1 MVNSFKNMSL
11 VYKLVIPIVA
21 FSLLFSV
28 FIGFIIYNEK
38 YDSEYKGMVNTAKAA
53 FSSMVPLSEVS
64 VAGANIMKLK
74 SKDVQAIVKATG
86 ALVIDVDG
94 MSNKIPKSIFAPE
107 QPPKKIAHRFI
118 SNKDMSKDKI
128 QELINLSKSSVDEIL
143 VLGNYLL
150 IKEKLKVNNGGN
162 IVAIYDASHMN
173 KISSDIILM
182 LLEIVLPA
190 IIVFMLG
197 LIYVVKLTLKP
208 ASIISNI
215 LSQDNND
222 LTKYIELESKDE
234 FGVISDSFN
243 GFIQHIKELV
253 INIKNSGNIN
263 SKQVEELLHTTLQMQ
278 TQISQMANAIE
289 VSVESSHKVQG
300 VLQTS
305 TEDALLTKQNIL
317 NAQESLSIMDLDISK
332 MRNTVEDGLE
342 KELAI
347 VERLESL
354 NSEVENM
361 RNVISSINDIADQTN
376 LLALNAAIE
385 AARAGEHG
393 RGFAVVADEVRKL
406 AEKTQA
412 SLNQIHTVISVFVE
426 SISTTSIEMN
436 QKKEDYEKLV
446 LISAEASEK
455 TTSVASAMKTAVEM
469 SEASAEVSSK
479 LSEDIIEIISEIE
492 KISESS
498 NENLSSID
506 NVTRISDTLESTAKD
521 LDKQLSVFK
530 V

>member
-11 VYKLVIPIVA
+11 VYKLVIPIVF
-21 FSLLFSV
+21 FSLLFSI

-53 FSSMVPLSEVS
+53 FSAMVPLSEIS

-74 SKDVQAIVKATG
+74 SKDALAIVKATG
-86 ALVIDVDG
+86 SLVIDVDG
-94 MSNKIPKSIFAPE
+94 MSNKIPKSLFAPE
-107 QPPKKIAHRFI
+107 QAPKKIAHRFVSDKNI
-118 SNKDMSKDKI
+118 PKDKI
-128 QELINLSKSSVDEIL
+128 QELINLSKSSSKEI
-143 VLGNYLL
+143 VIFDNYLL
-150 IKEKLKVNNGGN
+150 IKEKLKVNNGGE

-182 LLEIVLPA
+182 LLEIVLPS
-190 IIVFMLG
+190 IIIFMLG
-197 LIYVVKLTLKP
+197 LVYVVKLTLKP

-215 LSQDNND
+215 LSRDSND
-222 LTKYIELESKDE
+222 LTKHIDLESKDE

-243 GFIQHIKELV
+243 GFINHIKELV
-253 INIKNSGNIN
+253 INIKSSGDIN
-263 SKQVEELLHTTLQMQ
+263 SKQVEELLQTTLQMQ
-278 TQISQMANAIE
+278 TQISQMATAIE
-289 VSVESSHKVQG
+289 VSVDSSHKVQG

-305 TEDALLTKQNIL
+305 TEDALLTKQNII
-317 NAQESLSIMDLDISK
+317 NAQESLGIMDIDISK
-332 MRNTVEDGLE
+332 MRNTVEEGLE
-342 KELAI
+342 KEISI
-347 VERLESL
+347 VDRLESL

-406 AEKTQA
+406 AEKTQS
-412 SLNQIHTVISVFVE
+412 SLNEINTVISIFVE

-436 QKKEDYEKLV
+436 KKKEDYEKLV

-455 TTSVASAMKTAVEM
+455 TNSVSEAMKTAVSM
-469 SEASAEVSSK
+469 SEASAEVSNQLSK
-479 LSEDIIEIISEIE
+479 DIIEIISEIE
-492 KISESS
+492 KIGESS
-498 NENLSSID
+498 NKNLNSVD
-506 NVTRISDTLESTAKD
+506 NVTKISNTLEATAKD

>member
-1 MVNSFKNMSL
+1 MINNFKNISL
-11 VYKLVIPIVA
+11 VYKLVIPIVV
-21 FSLLFSV
+21 FSILFSV

-38 YDSEYKGMVNTAKAA
+38 YDSEYRGMVNTAKAA

-86 ALVIDVDG
+86 ALVIDIDG

-107 QPPKKIAHRFI
+107 QPPKKIAHRFV
-118 SNKDMSKDKI
+118 SNKDMSKNKI
-128 QELINLSKSSVDEIL
+128 QKLIALSKTATNNIL
-143 VLGNYLL
+143 VSGNYLL
-150 IKEKLKVNNGGN
+150 IKEVLKVNNGGS
-162 IVAIYDASHMN
+162 IVAIYDASRMN
-173 KISSDIILM
+173 KISLDIIFM

-190 IIVFMLG
+190 IIIFMLG
-197 LIYVVKLTLKP
+197 LIYVVKMTLKP

-215 LSQDNND
+215 LSKDSND
-222 LTKYIELESKDE
+222 LTKNIKLESKDE
-234 FGVISDSFN
+234 LGVISDSFN
-243 GFIQHIKELV
+243 GFISHIKELV
-253 INIKNSGNIN
+253 INIKSSGSIN
-263 SKQVEELLHTTLQMQ
+263 SKQVKELLYTITQMQ
-278 TQISQMANAIE
+278 TRISQMAGAIE
-289 VSVESSHKVQG
+289 VSIESSHKVQV

-317 NAQESLSIMDLDISK
+317 NAQESLTIMNSDISK
-332 MRNTVEDGLE
+332 MRYTVEDGLE

-406 AEKTQA
+406 AEKTQT
-412 SLNQIHTVISVFVE
+412 SLNQIHTVISIFVE

-436 QKKEDYEKLV
+436 KKKEEYEKLV
-446 LISAEASEK
+446 LISVEASEK
-455 TTSVASAMKTAVEM
+455 TTSVAKVMKTAVEM
-469 SEASAEVSSK
+469 SESSAEVSSK
-479 LSEDIIEIISEIE
+479 LSDDIVEIISEIE
-492 KISESS
+492 KIGESS
-498 NENLSSID
+498 NDNLFSID
-506 NVTRISDTLESTAKD
+506 NVIRISNTLESTAKD
-521 LDKQLSVFK
+521 LDKQLSVFR